1 MAIRHWILGMVQT
14 WSTPGPGVARAL
26 AAFATAW
33 ATGGALT
40 LAQSPPQVTLSNG
53 PLKVLVYLPDARQ
66 GFFRGTRFDWAG
78 VIGRLEYANHVYYDR
93 WFSRMD
99 PDTGDWAVAPE
110 VIAGPNTAI
119 TGPAEEFQRPLGYDA
134 APAGG
139 VFVKIG
145 VGVLKK
151 PSDGAAYSGMRLYE
165 IADSGVRTL
174 DVKSNAV
181 TFTHDVAEPV
191 SGYGYSYTKAIRLTT
206 GQPELK
212 LEHHLKNTGR
222 QRIDTMVY
230 DHNFLALD
238 GLTTGAGFVV
248 KTPYEIVS
256 ARPPNGAL
264 AEIRGRS
271 VVYLADLAERQTVTT
286 SLAGFGPT
294 AADYDFRVEHTRAGA
309 GVRITGDRP
318 LANASLWSMQTT
330 VAVEP
335 FIAIGLEP
343 GQEFNWT
350 ITYTYYLLDSPK

>member
-1 MAIRHWILGMVQT
+1 MTLRDSLLV
-14 WSTPGPGVARAL
+14 PL
-26 AAFATAW
+26 AAACA
-33 ATGGALT
+33 AGGALT
-40 LAQSPPQVTLSNG
+40 FAQSPPQVTLSNG
-53 PLKVLVYLPDARQ
+53 PLKVLVYLPDATE
-66 GFFRGTRFDWAG
+66 GFFQGTRFDWAG
-78 VIGRLEYANHVYYDR
+78 VVGRLEYANHVYYER

-99 PDTGDWAVAPE
+99 PGTRDWEVVPE

-119 TGPAEEFQRPLGYDA
+119 TGPVEEFQRPLGYDT
-134 APAGG
+134 APSGG

-151 PSDGAAYSGMRLYE
+151 PSDEAAYSAFRLYE
-165 IADSGVRTL
+165 IADAGVRTL
-174 DVKSNAV
+174 DVKSDAV
-181 TFTHDVAEPV
+181 TFTHDVAEPI
-191 SGYGYSYTKAIRLTT
+191 SGYGYSYMKAIRLTP

-222 QRIDTMVY
+222 QRIDTTVY
-230 DHNFLALD
+230 NHNFLVLD

-256 ARPPNGAL
+256 ARPPDGAL

-271 VVYLADLAERQTVTT
+271 VVYLSDLAGRQTVAT
-286 SLAGFGPT
+286 SLGGFGPT

-309 GVRITGDRP
+309 GVRITADRP
-318 LANASLWSMQTT
+318 LASASLWSMRNT

-343 GQEFNWT
+343 GQEFTWT
-350 ITYTYYLLDSPK
+350 ITYRYYLLDSPK

>member
-1 MAIRHWILGMVQT
+1 MAIRHGVQ
-14 WSTPGPGVARAL
+14 
-26 AAFATAW
+26 
-33 ATGGALT
+33 GALVALVAACAPGGTMT

-78 VIGRLEYANHVYYDR
+78 VVGRLEYANHVYYER
-93 WFSRMD
+93 WFSKMD
-99 PDTGDWAVAPE
+99 PDTGDWEITPE

-119 TGPAEEFQRPLGYDA
+119 TGPVEEFQRPLGYDT

-139 VFVKIG
+139 AFIKIG

-151 PSDGAAYSGMRLYE
+151 PADGAAYSAFRLYE
-165 IADSGVRTL
+165 ITNPGVRTL

-222 QRIDTMVY
+222 QRIDTSVY
-230 DHNFLALD
+230 NHNFLVLD

-264 AEIRGRS
+264 AEIRGQS
-271 VVYLADLAERQTVTT
+271 VVYLANLAERQTVTA
-286 SLAGFGPT
+286 SLGGFGPT
-294 AADYDFRVEHTRAGA
+294 AAD
-309 GVRITGDRP
+309 
-318 LANASLWSMQTT
+318 
-330 VAVEP
+330 
-335 FIAIGLEP
+335 
-343 GQEFNWT
+343 
-350 ITYTYYLLDSPK
+350 

>member
-1 MAIRHWILGMVQT
+1 MGTKILVLLLIAC
-14 WSTPGPGVARAL
+14 SVC
-26 AAFATAW
+26 
-33 ATGGALT
+33 GALT
-40 LAQSPPQVTLSNG
+40 QAQSLPEVTLSNG
-53 PLKVLVYLPDARQ
+53 PLKVLVYLPDASR

-99 PDTGDWAVAPE
+99 PNTRDWEAAPE
-110 VIAGPNTAI
+110 VVAGPNTAI
-119 TGPAEEFQRPLGYDA
+119 TGPSEEFQKPLGYDT
-134 APAGG
+134 APVGG
-139 VFVKIG
+139 SFVKIG

-151 PSDGAAYSGMRLYE
+151 PSDGSAYSAFRLYE
-165 IADSGVRTL
+165 IADPGVRTL

-181 TFTHDVAEPV
+181 TFTHDLAEPA
-191 SGYGYSYTKAIRLTT
+191 SGYAYSYTKAIRLTA

-222 QRIDTMVY
+222 QRIETTVY
-230 DHNFLALD
+230 NHNFLVLD
-238 GLTTGAGFVV
+238 GLTTGAGFVI

-256 ARPPNGAL
+256 TRPPTATL

-286 SLAGFGPT
+286 PLGGFGPT
-294 AADYDFRVEHTRAGA
+294 AVDYDFRVEHTKARA

-318 LANASLWSMQTT
+318 LASASLWSMQKT

-335 FIAIGLEP
+335 FIAIDLEP
-343 GQEFNWT
+343 GQEFSWT
-350 ITYTYYLLDSPK
+350 LTYTYYLLDSAK

>member
-1 MAIRHWILGMVQT
+1 M
-14 WSTPGPGVARAL
+14 
-26 AAFATAW
+26 
-33 ATGGALT
+33 T

-53 PLKVLVYLPDARQ
+53 PLKVLVYLPDATQ

-99 PDTGDWAVAPE
+99 PNMRDWDVTPE

-119 TGPAEEFQRPLGYDA
+119 TGPVEEFQKPLGFET
-134 APAGG
+134 APSGG
-139 VFVKIG
+139 AFVKIG
-145 VGVLKK
+145 VGVLEK
-151 PSDGAAYSGMRLYE
+151 PSDGAAYSAFRLYE
-165 IADSGVRTL
+165 IKDPGVRTL
-174 DVKSNAV
+174 DVKANAV
-181 TFTHDVAEPV
+181 TFTHEVSEPV
-191 SGYGYSYTKAIRLTT
+191 AGYGYSYIKTIRLTA

-222 QRIDTMVY
+222 ERIDTTVY
-230 DHNFLALD
+230 NHNFLALD

-256 ARPPNGAL
+256 ARPPNEGL

-271 VVYLADLAERQTVTT
+271 VVYLADLAERQTVATP
-286 SLAGFGPT
+286 LGGFGPT
-294 AADYDFRVEHTRAGA
+294 AADYDFRVEHTKAGA

-318 LANASLWSMQTT
+318 LANASLWSMRRT

-350 ITYTYYLLDSPK
+350 ITYTYYLLNAPK

>member
-1 MAIRHWILGMVQT
+1 
-14 WSTPGPGVARAL
+14 
-26 AAFATAW
+26 
-33 ATGGALT
+33 
-40 LAQSPPQVTLSNG
+40 
-53 PLKVLVYLPDARQ
+53 LKVLVYLPDARQ

-78 VIGRLEYANHVYYDR
+78 VVGRLEYANHVYYDR
-93 WFSRMD
+93 WFSKMD
-99 PDTGDWAVAPE
+99 PGTRDWEVTPE

-119 TGPAEEFQRPLGYDA
+119 TGPVEEFQQPLGYDT

-139 VFVKIG
+139 AFVKIG

-151 PSDGAAYSGMRLYE
+151 SSDGAAYSAFQLYE
-165 IADSGVRTL
+165 IADAGVRTL

-181 TFTHDVAEPV
+181 SFTHDVAEPV
-191 SGYGYSYTKAIRLTT
+191 SGYGYSYTKAIRLTP

-222 QRIDTMVY
+222 QRIDTTVY
-230 DHNFLALD
+230 NHNFLALD

-271 VVYLADLAERQTVTT
+271 VVYLADLVERQTVTT
-286 SLAGFGPT
+286 SLTGFGPT
-294 AADYDFRVEHTRAGA
+294 AADYDFRVEHTKAGA

-318 LANASLWSMQTT
+318 LANASLWSMRNTL
-330 VAVEP
+330 AVEP
-335 FIAIGLEP
+335 FIAIGLDP
-343 GQEFNWT
+343 GQEFSWT
-350 ITYTYYLLDSPK
+350 LTYTYYLLDSQK